1 MKRKVEALS
10 KNKFTLETQI
20 KSLLN
25 NFLTQRKALELS
37 IGKNKRLEDELIVE
51 KNKNF
56 EVNEIKK

>member
-56 EVNEIKK
+56 EVNDIKK